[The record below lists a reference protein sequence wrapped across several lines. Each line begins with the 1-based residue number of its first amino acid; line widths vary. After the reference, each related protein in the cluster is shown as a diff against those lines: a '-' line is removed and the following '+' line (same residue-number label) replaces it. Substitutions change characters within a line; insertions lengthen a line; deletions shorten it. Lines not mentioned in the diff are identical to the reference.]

1 MRTWGLAE
9 GPLEGSHIGVMGDLC
24 PLPCPE
30 VAPEFVAPVSPW
42 SGSRSDRSPGW
53 AVGEAPFGGPVDG
66 ALLGGPIGPES
77 WEMGGFGLPV

>member
-30 VAPEFVAPVSPW
+30 VAPEFVAPISPW
-42 SGSRSDRSPGW
+42 LGSGSPGG
-53 AVGEAPFGGPVDG
+53 AVGKAPLGGTVDG
-66 ALLGGPIGPES
+66 ALLGGPIGPAS
-77 WEMGGFGLPV
+77 WEPSRVDLPA